1 MDLIGNASSSHPPDQ
16 SPGSHND
23 KPGLSQDHT
32 QVNYEE
38 RSTEKSARGPAAGAR
53 YADLLHSSAIEF
65 GLMLNDHWLTMDPA
79 IVIQLEYHHT
89 P

>member
-1 MDLIGNASSSHPPDQ
+1 MDLIGKASSSSTDQ

-53 YADLLHSSAIEF
+53 YADLLHLLGYRIRSDA
-65 GLMLNDHWLTMDPA
+65 
-79 IVIQLEYHHT
+79 Q
-89 P
+89 

>member
-1 MDLIGNASSSHPPDQ
+1 V
-16 SPGSHND
+16 
-23 KPGLSQDHT
+23 GL
-32 QVNYEE
+32 
-38 RSTEKSARGPAAGAR
+38 
-53 YADLLHSSAIEF
+53 LLALAMPTCFTSSAIEF